1 MKFRIVVL
9 AFICLSFIACGSE
22 TAENKPEIVNA
33 APSNS
38 NHANTY
44 VVEAPPANAANAF
57 SPNSNTRATSP
68 VTTANAKPLTFA
80 APDNSQYEVEMNR
93 AGFPVETRT
102 FTSDKY
108 IAKVVRSWQDPTKK
122 TISIYLK
129 SGKVVSVAGDKW
141 PDIKSQPV
149 SVFYEAAGIKLAENP
164 SAEPKRKTEQ
174 PQ

>member
-1 MKFRIVVL
+1 MKSRIL
-9 AFICLSFIACGSE
+9 LIALLCLSIVSCGSE
-22 TAENKPEIVNA
+22 SAANKPETTSVLQ
-33 APSNS
+33 SNS
-38 NHANTY
+38 NNANTY
-44 VVEAPPANAANAF
+44 VAISPPSNAANAF
-57 SPNSNTRATSP
+57 SPNSNTRVTSP

-80 APDNSQYEVEMNR
+80 APDNSQFAVAMGGS
-93 AGFPVETRT
+93 GFPVETRT

-129 SGKVVSVAGDKW
+129 SGKVVPVAGDKW

-149 SVFYEAAGIKLAENP
+149 SVFYEAAGIKITQNP
-164 SAEPKRKTEQ
+164 AAEPKRKTEP